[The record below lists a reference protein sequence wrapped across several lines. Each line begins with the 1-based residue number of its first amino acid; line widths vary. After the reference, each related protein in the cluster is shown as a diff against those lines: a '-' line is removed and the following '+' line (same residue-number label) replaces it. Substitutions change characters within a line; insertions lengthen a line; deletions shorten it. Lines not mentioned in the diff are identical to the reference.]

1 MKVFTTGL
9 PWHTL
14 TGALLLA
21 GAAVGAQADC
31 KRLILAADPDYP
43 PLHWYDGE
51 TMHGASIAIAKHVL
65 DDLKIPYEVRYVGP
79 FPRVMVAAER
89 GDIDMVATLKKT
101 PEREAFLL
109 YPKTPALANPVA
121 VFAARARPFAFMS
134 RSDLVGLKGGI
145 TRGNVF
151 GDGFDD
157 YLKQHLDV
165 EPANSPENNFSKL
178 GAGRLDYFITGF
190 YTGMA
195 YLLKRGD
202 EERFAALSP
211 FLVDTPN
218 YVVLTRNGHCADKLE
233 AIDQR
238 LAQLKKSG
246 ELDKLVRQAFA
257 QWKARPVVLVK

>member
-1 MKVFTTGL
+1 MNAFTTAV
-9 PWHTL
+9 TL
-14 TGALLLA
+14 RNFACAVLLA
-21 GAAVGAQADC
+21 ASTLSAQAIC
-31 KRLILAADPDYP
+31 TRLTLAADPDYP
-43 PLHWYDGE
+43 PMHWYDGE
-51 TMHGASIAIAKHVL
+51 TMHGASIAIAKRVL

-121 VFAARARPFAFMS
+121 VFASRERPFEFRTRA
-134 RSDLVGLKGGI
+134 DLIGLRGGI

-157 YLKQHLDV
+157 YMKLHLEV
-165 EPANSPENNFSKL
+165 EAANSPENNFSKL
-178 GAGRLDYFITGF
+178 GAGRLDYFITG
-190 YTGMA
+190 YYAGMA
-195 YLLKRGD
+195 YMLKRGD
-202 EERFAALSP
+202 EERFVAKSP

-218 YVVLTRNGHCADKLE
+218 YVVLTRNGQCTDKLE

-246 ELDKLVRQAFA
+246 VLEELIRQAFA
-257 QWKARPVVLVK
+257 QWKANPVVHVK

>member
-1 MKVFTTGL
+1 MNASPTCFSWYAITS
-9 PWHTL
+9 
-14 TGALLLA
+14 ALLLA
-21 GAAVGAQADC
+21 GSAMGAQADC
-31 KRLILAADPDYP
+31 TRLVLSADPDYP

-51 TMHGASIAIAKHVL
+51 TMQGASIAIAKRVL
-65 DDLKIPYEVRYVGP
+65 DDLKIPYAVRYLGP
-79 FPRVMVAAER
+79 FPRVMAAAER
-89 GDIDMVATLKKT
+89 GDIDMIATLKKT

-109 YPKTPALANPVA
+109 YPKSTALANPVA
-121 VFAARARPFAFMS
+121 VFQARARPFEFKS
-134 RSDLVGLKGGI
+134 RVDLVGRKGGI
-145 TRGNVF
+145 TRGNLF

-157 YLKQHLDV
+157 YLRQHLDV
-165 EPANSPENNFSKL
+165 ESANSPENNFSKL
-178 GAGRLDYFITGF
+178 GAGRLDYFITGY

-202 EERFAALSP
+202 EEHFMAQSP

-218 YVVLTRNGHCADKLE
+218 YVVLTRKGHCADKLA

-257 QWKARPVVLVK
+257 QWKANPVVLVK

>member
-1 MKVFTTGL
+1 MTSFATPSTL
-9 PWHTL
+9 PRM
-14 TGALLLA
+14 ACNLLLA
-21 GAAVGAQADC
+21 GATLNAQAVC
-31 KRLILAADPDYP
+31 TRLVLAADPDYP
-43 PLHWYDGE
+43 PMHWYDGE
-51 TMHGASIAIAKHVL
+51 TMHGASIAIAKRVL

-101 PEREAFLL
+101 PEREVFLL

-121 VFAARARPFAFMS
+121 VFASRERPFEFRTRA
-134 RSDLVGLKGGI
+134 DLVGLRGGI

-165 EPANSPENNFSKL
+165 ESANSPENNFSKL
-178 GAGRLDYFITGF
+178 GAGRLDYFITG
-190 YTGMA
+190 YYAGMA

-202 EERFAALSP
+202 EERFVAKSP

-218 YVVLTRNGHCADKLE
+218 YLVLTRNGQCAAKLE

-246 ELDKLVRQAFA
+246 VLEELIRQAFA
-257 QWKARPVVLVK
+257 QWKANPVVHVK

>member
-1 MKVFTTGL
+1 MNASPTCFSWQAITS
-9 PWHTL
+9 
-14 TGALLLA
+14 ALLLA
-21 GAAVGAQADC
+21 GAAMGAQADC
-31 KRLILAADPDYP
+31 TRLVLSADPDYP

-51 TMHGASIAIAKHVL
+51 TMQGASIAIAKRVL
-65 DDLKIPYEVRYVGP
+65 DDLKIPYAVRYLGP
-79 FPRVMVAAER
+79 FPRVMAAAER
-89 GDIDMVATLKKT
+89 GDIDMIATLKKT

-109 YPKTPALANPVA
+109 YPKSTALANPVA
-121 VFAARARPFAFMS
+121 VFQARARPFEFKS
-134 RSDLVGLKGGI
+134 RVDLVGRKGGI
-145 TRGNVF
+145 TRGNLF

-157 YLKQHLDV
+157 YLRQHLDV

-178 GAGRLDYFITGF
+178 GAGRLDYFITGY

-202 EERFAALSP
+202 EENFMAQSP
-211 FLVDTPN
+211 FVVDTPN
-218 YVVLTRNGHCADKLE
+218 YVVLTRKGHCADKLE

-257 QWKARPVVLVK
+257 QWKANPVVLVK